1 MVMLDNTRQKTNPQN
16 RTGTAAD
23 VSLSL
28 KKVQI
33 RRAHEV
39 GFYQW
44 HGLLTQ
50 ASRGSKSP

>member
-16 RTGTAAD
+16 RTDTAAD
-23 VSLSL
+23 VPLSL

-39 GFYQW
+39 GF
-44 HGLLTQ
+44 
-50 ASRGSKSP
+50 

>member
-23 VSLSL
+23 VPLSL

-39 GFYQW
+39 GF
-44 HGLLTQ
+44 
-50 ASRGSKSP
+50 